1 LRVGG
6 VNGIFG
12 GEWPVPPDM
21 ADEFYWFGNHTNEN
35 DQCIINNTIIK
46 EWIFLQAS

>member
-1 LRVGG
+1 MDDLDLLRVGG

-21 ADEFYWFGNHTNEN
+21 ADEFY
-35 DQCIINNTIIK
+35 
-46 EWIFLQAS
+46 